1 MLDFLIDVVY
11 ALACMGC
18 FMMIGV
24 LLAWRG

>member
-1 MLDFLIDVVY
+1 MLEFLIDVVF

>member
-1 MLDFLIDVVY
+1 MLDFLIDVVF